1 MSKGPQIALSIFAV
15 IAIPVLV
22 GQATEPAPTAK
33 KAALTIQLGSSE
45 IRSSD
50 RAEVHIQAAGKP
62 PRGTTLLTSADG
74 LKLVRARSRTSKKKI
89 EECLQR
95 PVHHADPTLAGDDWC
110 IALGGIDAGS
120 AVSGQL
126 NGKGTEL
133 TLAVNR
139 RAEFWSS
146 PLLVIVIGLILGGL
160 SIPMA
165 RFARLS
171 VRKARLDNLL
181 EKNENADE
189 GKKIVDLKTWVTEQ
203 REGTGAMAKRN
214 DDQLLPVV
222 ADLVSRAPRI
232 AAEARALLRRAFA
245 SSTLPRAQKA
255 VKAADEELKR
265 KDLKISDFVKADG
278 TPAIHPAR
286 QLAEVLTKLGIE
298 AARLR
303 KLEEAIDAL
312 EKPAKPREVLG
323 LARARFDTTA
333 DLEDLT
339 ELLGLIDKVEQAIAV
354 AQPDRAADERV
365 AALAFAGP
373 VELAAA
379 LAMPHETA
387 PATHPVQGE
396 AKTEKWIGRLIVPG
410 ALTLLVFLF
419 TAAVAVLTI
428 KVAAYDPKPAFGSDT
443 DYLALLVA
451 AIGSG
456 ATGTLLGII
465 SVWDP
470 LSPAE
475 EA

>member
-1 MSKGPQIALSIFAV
+1 MSIFAV

-22 GQATEPAPTAK
+22 GEATEPAPTAK

-50 RAEVHIQAAGKP
+50 KAEVHIQAAGKP
-62 PRGTTLLTSADG
+62 PRETTLLTGADG
-74 LKLVRARSRTSKKKI
+74 LKLVRARSRKSKKKI

-95 PVHHADPTLAGDDWC
+95 PVHHADPTLGGEDWC
-110 IALGGIDAGS
+110 IALGGIDDGS
-120 AVSGQL
+120 AVSGL
-126 NGKGTEL
+126 LKGKETEL

-139 RAEFWSS
+139 RAEFCSS

-160 SIPMA
+160 SIPLA

-181 EKNENADE
+181 EKNENAED
-189 GKKIVDLKTWVTEQ
+189 GKKIVDLKKWVTEQ
-203 REGTGAMAKRN
+203 RDGSGAMAKKN

-222 ADLVSRAPRI
+222 TDLVRRAPRI
-232 AAEARALLRRAFA
+232 AAEAKALLSKARA
-245 SSTLPRAQKA
+245 SSALPPTQNAI
-255 VKAADEELKR
+255 KAAGEELKR
-265 KDLKISDFVKADG
+265 EELKILDFVKTDG

-286 QLAEVLTKLGIE
+286 QLAEVLTKLGTE

-303 KLEEAIDAL
+303 KLEETIDAL
-312 EKPAKPREVLG
+312 EKPTKPREALG
-323 LARARFDTTA
+323 LAQARFDTTA
-333 DLEDLT
+333 DLDDLT

-354 AQPDRAADERV
+354 ARPDRAADERV
-365 AALAFAGP
+365 AAFAFAGP
-373 VELAAA
+373 VELVTA
-379 LAMPHETA
+379 LAMPHETVL
-387 PATHPVQGE
+387 ATHPAQGS
-396 AKTEKWIGRLIVPG
+396 AKTGKWIGRLIVPG
-410 ALTLLVFLF
+410 ILTLLVFLF
-419 TAAVAVLTI
+419 TAAVAVLAI
-428 KVAAYDPKPAFGSDT
+428 KVAAYDPKPAFGSDA